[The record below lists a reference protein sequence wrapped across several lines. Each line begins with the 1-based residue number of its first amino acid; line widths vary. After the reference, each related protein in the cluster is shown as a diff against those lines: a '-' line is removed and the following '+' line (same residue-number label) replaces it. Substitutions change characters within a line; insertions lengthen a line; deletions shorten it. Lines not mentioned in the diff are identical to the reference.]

1 MTLTGSFD
9 VTGHPGELY
18 RATLAAAAD
27 GGSYLMGQ
35 LVNAVRRSLSE
46 RESSARDFRERDVLL
61 ESRRLLD
68 KFAGELCT
76 HYPVELLAAFTD
88 TGVPDTAIPIAAS
101 EVRFDQLELMDEG
114 QVNESVEIARAQQA
128 ALLGSDLAL
137 ADLNTLICAAQGL
150 KTVRPERNP
159 VRPEMYV
166 KALQTL
172 VTRTKVPSAIRL
184 DWLRRMCAAL
194 GAELSALY
202 GELSQQ
208 LRAQGVVSAGYAIL
222 QTPGGGAAGAAR
234 PAQAGVARATSL
246 SGERTPAGQ
255 PAGQVGTNLRSGAP
269 ARRGAVAKPQDEAF
283 LTLDKLRRLLSGE
296 LDGQAVTRAPE
307 TFAEKFAREFEGQ
320 PDAIDTN
327 SSAASEFQPTVPAA
341 FEALKEMRQV
351 DQVMQRIENRH
362 ALETGDAASG
372 PGQPHLVRRQLRQ
385 MAQGLGQ
392 ALSLEVVALMIEN
405 IARDPRLLPP
415 ITQLVRS
422 LEPALLRLALVDP
435 RFFSHKAHPARCL
448 LQEIT
453 HRSLAYESEASRGFA
468 AFLDLLKQGIKPL
481 ETVQIGNAEPFEL
494 VLNGLVE
501 IWNARGRE
509 ERLQVEKAVEAL
521 RNAEARNLMA
531 EKLATEV
538 RARPDALM
546 VSTEIIDFLCGPWA
560 QVVAQAR
567 ITDKTGASDP
577 EKYVELIAVLLW
589 SAQPELT
596 RKNVSELTRLVPKLL
611 SKLREGLDTIRYPT
625 VKTSAFFETLMNL
638 HQQAFRPAARVPV
651 PGPDDVK
658 ARSAVE
664 ARLDLRDDD
673 DPWIGPVEAKASGFM
688 EMLPEVT
695 VHRAVRRRSSPTGL
709 MTQDPAETA
718 VAQQMMEEVED
729 VVSPPPDAA
738 MPIGAWL
745 ELQMN
750 GRWTRTQLTWASPH
764 GTLFLFTSASGTT
777 QSMTRRLRDKLFTAG
792 NLRLISGQTL
802 VDGALD
808 AVAQMAMR
816 NSVDSVIDPLA
827 DSLPDL
833 KP

>member
-1 MTLTGSFD
+1 MTLAGSFD

-18 RATLAAAAD
+18 RATLTEAAG

-46 RESSARDFRERDVLL
+46 RENSARDFRERDGLL

-68 KFAGELCT
+68 KFAGDLCT
-76 HYPVELLAAFTD
+76 NYPVELLAAFTD
-88 TGVPDTAIPIAAS
+88 TGASDAVTPIAAS
-101 EVRFDQLELMDEG
+101 EVRFDQLELMDES
-114 QVNESVEIARAQQA
+114 QVNESVEIARSQQV

-159 VRPEMYV
+159 LRPEMYV

-172 VTRTKVPSAIRL
+172 VTRTKVPAAIRL

-194 GAELSALY
+194 GAELGTLY
-202 GELSQQ
+202 GALSQQ
-208 LRAQGVVSAGYAIL
+208 LRGQGVVAAGYAIL
-222 QTPGGGAAGAAR
+222 QTPGGNALGSARPVQAAAAGSTPLSVETGPAGR
-234 PAQAGVARATSL
+234 PAVQ
-246 SGERTPAGQ
+246 
-255 PAGQVGTNLRSGAP
+255 
-269 ARRGAVAKPQDEAF
+269 KPQNEAF

-296 LDGQAVTRAPE
+296 LDGQAVTSAPE
-307 TFAEKFAREFEGQ
+307 TFAEKFAREFENQ

-327 SSAASEFQPTVPAA
+327 PSPVSEFQPTVPAA

-362 ALETGDAASG
+362 ARESDDTASD
-372 PGQPHLVRRQLRQ
+372 PGQPDLVRRQMRQ

-422 LEPALLRLALVDP
+422 MEPSLLRLALVDP
-435 RFFSHKAHPARCL
+435 RFFSDKAHPARRL

-453 HRSLAYESEASRGFA
+453 HRSLAYESEESRGFE
-468 AFLDLLKQGIKPL
+468 AFLTPLKQAIKPL
-481 ETVQIGNAEPFEL
+481 ESVQIGNAEPFEL

-501 IWNARGRE
+501 IWNARG
-509 ERLQVEKAVEAL
+509 LQEKQQIEKAVEAL

-538 RARPDALM
+538 RARPDAAL
-546 VSTEIIDFLCGPWA
+546 VSPDIVDFLCGPWA
-560 QVVAQAR
+560 QVVAQVR
-567 ITDKTGASDP
+567 ITDKTGTSDP

-611 SKLREGLDTIRYPT
+611 SKLREGLDTIRYPS

-638 HQQAFRPAARVPV
+638 HQQAFRPAVRMTVPE
-651 PGPDDVK
+651 PAIK
-658 ARSAVE
+658 AQSDVE
-664 ARLDLRDDD
+664 ALLNLRDDD
-673 DPWIGPVEAKASGFM
+673 DPWIAPVEAKASGFM
-688 EMLPEVT
+688 EMLPEMTSEPRVSRT
-695 VHRAVRRRSSPTGL
+695 SRQPGL
-709 MTQDPAETA
+709 IAQSPAETV
-718 VAQQMMEEVED
+718 VAQHVPEEEVG
-729 VVSPPPDAA
+729 SPPPDAA

-745 ELQMN
+745 ELQVN

-764 GTLFLFTSASGTT
+764 GTLFLFTSAFGTT

-808 AVAQMAMR
+808 AVAKTAMR
-816 NSVDSVIDPLA
+816 NSVDSVIDTLA
-827 DSLPDL
+827 DL